1 MWGGVRVLG
10 GKNTA
15 GKTGGAT
22 VFGNGIGFVR
32 RFQSATWRELLTLRG
47 HHNYVSSV
55 AWSPDGSKPATASGD
70 QTAKVWEARTGREL
84 LTLRGHQASVWNIAW
99 SPDGSKLATASA
111 DHTAQIYAIA
121 PVQLLRLVR
130 SRITRALT
138 ADECRRYLNT
148 ERCPPLPDVP

>member
-55 AWSPDGSKPATASGD
+55 AWSPDGSKLATASGD
-70 QTAKVWEARTGREL
+70 
-84 LTLRGHQASVWNIAW
+84 N
-99 SPDGSKLATASA
+99 
-111 DHTAQIYAIA
+111 TAQIYAIA

-130 SRITRALT
+130 SRITRDLT
-138 ADECRRYLNT
+138 AEECRLYLNA

>member
-22 VFGNGIGFVR
+22 VFGNGIGLVR
-32 RFQSATWRELLTLRG
+32 GFPRGPWGGLLTLRG
-47 HHNYVSSV
+47 HHNSVPSV

-70 QTAKVWEARTGREL
+70 QTAKVWEGRTGREL
-84 LTLRGHQASVWNIAW
+84 LTLRGHQASVWSIAW

-121 PVQLLRLVR
+121 PVGVVGLVR
-130 SRITRALT
+130 SRITRDLT
-138 ADECRRYLNT
+138 AEECRLYLNA
-148 ERCPPLPDVP
+148 ERCP